1 MDRTGAPITL
11 WRRGRR
17 ALLYRS
23 SGQKAVWVES
33 GMSGAFQNPLPG
45 VPHVESPFVDDL
57 FPAAATDPET
67 LRIAEGLHRD
77 GFAILDFPD
86 PDILARADRI
96 VAALTPVLAPG
107 APPRKGVPRTGERR
121 IQDAFSFNDDVRSIA
136 ASPAMISLL
145 TTLYGRN
152 AFPFQT
158 LNFATGSQQP
168 HHSDCVHFS
177 SLPERFMCG
186 VWVAL
191 EDVGPDQGPLVYYP
205 GSHRWPIYGNDQIG
219 ACANAPGGGSQIA
232 FHHVWDAMIAKKGI
246 APVRFHPRKGQALIW
261 AANLLHGGD
270 LQRDPARTRW
280 SQVTHYYFENCAYY
294 TPMHSDPFFGKIA
307 FRKIRNA
314 ATGERVRNRYVGH
327 AIPDAFIRA
336 TRPKSWLR
344 YVAGQVRRLS
354 GRS

>member
-1 MDRTGAPITL
+1 MASL
-11 WRRGRR
+11 
-17 ALLYRS
+17 
-23 SGQKAVWVES
+23 
-33 GMSGAFQNPLPG
+33 FQNPLPG
-45 VPHVESPFVDDL
+45 VPSVESPFFEAL
-57 FPAAATDPET
+57 FPVATTDPEM
-67 LRIAEGLHRD
+67 LRIAQSLHRD
-77 GFAILDFPD
+77 GFAVLDFPD
-86 PDILARADRI
+86 PEILARADRI

-121 IQDAFSFNDDVRSIA
+121 IQDAFSFSEDVRAIA
-136 ASPAMISLL
+136 ANPAMIALL
-145 TTLYGRN
+145 GALYGRQ

-158 LNFATGSQQP
+158 LNFAAGSQQP

-177 SLPERFMCG
+177 SVPERFMCG

-219 ACANAPGGGSQIA
+219 VPANAPGGGSQMA
-232 FHHVWDAMIAKKGI
+232 FHRVWDAMIAKEGI

-261 AANLLHGGD
+261 SANLLHGGD
-270 LQRDPARTRW
+270 LQRDPSRTRW

-314 ATGERVRNRYVGH
+314 ATGERVPNRYI
-327 AIPDAFIRA
+327 ARDIPDAFIRA
-336 TRPKSWLR
+336 TRPVSLR
-344 YVAGQVRRLS
+344 QHAARFAGRLLK
-354 GRS
+354 RS

>member
-1 MDRTGAPITL
+1 MTT
-11 WRRGRR
+11 
-17 ALLYRS
+17 
-23 SGQKAVWVES
+23 
-33 GMSGAFQNPLPG
+33 AFATPLPG
-45 VPHVESPFVDDL
+45 VPSVESPFFEDL
-57 FPAAATDPET
+57 FPAASTDPET
-67 LRIAEGLHRD
+67 LRIAQSLHRD
-77 GFAILDFPD
+77 GFAVLDFPD

-107 APPRKGVPRTGERR
+107 APPRKGVPRTGDRR
-121 IQDAFSFNDDVRSIA
+121 IQDAFSFDEDVKAIA
-136 ASPAMISLL
+136 ANPAMIALL
-145 TTLYGRN
+145 TTLYGRP

-219 ACANAPGGGSQIA
+219 VCANAPGGGSQMA
-232 FHHVWDAMIAKKGI
+232 FHHLWDAMIAKEGL
-246 APVRFHPRKGQALIW
+246 APVRFHARKGQALIW

-270 LQRDPARTRW
+270 LQRDPSRTRW

-314 ATGERVRNRYVGH
+314 ATGQRVPNRYV
-327 AIPDAFIRA
+327 ARDIPASYIRA
-336 TRPKSWLR
+336 TNPVSWGRQAARFAARLLDKS
-344 YVAGQVRRLS
+344 
-354 GRS
+354 